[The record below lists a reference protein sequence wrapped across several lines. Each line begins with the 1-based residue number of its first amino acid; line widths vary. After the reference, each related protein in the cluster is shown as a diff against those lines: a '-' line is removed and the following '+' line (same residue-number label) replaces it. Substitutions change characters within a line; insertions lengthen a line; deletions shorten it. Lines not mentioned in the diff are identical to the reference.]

1 MEALFKGN
9 ETIDCS
15 VMPGAIASSDSFDI
29 RNFIDQLEP
38 TRVKNKYICPVCGGH
53 NLSINPNNGK
63 YSCYNECLH
72 RDIREAIKPW
82 SQVLEERKLGQI
94 PPPRPLPIKAKKPAS
109 TAKVLDVDPSQL
121 KICRLGGEITTPQPI
136 TPDFVPK
143 SVISKL
149 KEDGATPSELKQ
161 ITVIEY
167 EYGDGRKV
175 HRFSSPCAAKDKG
188 TVKTF
193 SVSRLDPTTN
203 KIAWSKNGKWP
214 AYRQEEA
221 IAIIQATEGIPVVL
235 GHEGEKC
242 VEAART
248 QGLASIT
255 WVGSSSDGEI
265 MHSLGQIKTLTGK
278 DFLLAYCVD
287 NDSTGWNKARRIE
300 EICSQAGV
308 GFVAIDLLKI
318 QPSLQDKGD
327 VADIFESGMT
337 GDELVELIIQQ
348 IEEITTQKQQL
359 AQNTLDVA
367 DDGESEPDNTF
378 LQKGFNTL
386 YGETKWMCADG
397 KLYYWHGK
405 GYRYS
410 PDAVERRRIT
420 NYCNSYG
427 VMKKKGD
434 SFVIT
439 YPYAKPNKVKELLEW
454 VKLRVEI
461 DPQLLNPPGV
471 NCTNG
476 VLAIDWSGPIPR
488 PVLEEHDPGKHFYT
502 YEPLVKYDPKANP
515 KHCDRLLQCLDSPQQ
530 QILLRNLGASL
541 DLAEVRKRRGRETK
555 VILACGLGANGK
567 DSIRQVVSIIY
578 GHQGMTSCSLA
589 DFVAYDEGRK
599 FALAP
604 LVNSR
609 VNWASENPQT
619 TRLDKIQS
627 LKLFATGNV
636 LHSERKGK
644 DHIEYSP
651 NAIGIYN
658 LNETPP
664 LYGTIQATI
673 DRIVALIFDKTF
685 KNNPDPNNPKELL
698 ADPRFAYDVDFVQ
711 ECVAPAFLNKMIAGL
726 QALIV
731 EGIDYSCTQQAL
743 EEIQAENSHLFQFCK
758 DTGLAYNHSGIV
770 TAFDIWQRL
779 ENWYIDNGTLSFEES
794 SNGKVK
800 AIWQEQSKPSDKTVK
815 AINQALPRIKALF
828 PKAKLTTVPHPS
840 GKRKLQALQG
850 ISFDNVPMSIT
861 GTPIAISPPATP
873 NTTPNPHQQSHIN
886 QDFHTTHTSY
896 EGSDEKNDEGQQ
908 KADLDPEAKSD
919 INVNVDRADQDWD
932 GNLESKSDINP
943 NVDFENE
950 IEGAPLVWEV
960 CDEVPARDTASS
972 TGVESG
978 VSDELIAMEKDLLT
992 TESVQHKSDDVAPAC
1007 PNEDKAA
1014 SQQPANVQPQEKP
1027 KSDKSRFSPET
1038 ENLIG
1043 NVALIRECIAWQS
1056 WEMIST
1062 LTEKWTGEFKSAVW
1076 NLLTLQER
1084 EAVKQLKPLEDT

>member
-1 MEALFKGN
+1 MVAQFSSS
-9 ETIDCS
+9 T
-15 VMPGAIASSDSFDI
+15 AIAGSDSFDI

-82 SQVLEERKLGQI
+82 SQVLEERKLGST
-94 PPPRPLPIKAKKPAS
+94 PSASPLPIKAKKPACPP
-109 TAKVLDVDPSQL
+109 KVLDVDPSQL
-121 KICRLGGEITTPQPI
+121 RICRLSGEITTPQPV

-143 SVISKL
+143 SVSSRL
-149 KEDGATPSELKQ
+149 LASGATPSELKE

-167 EYGDGRKV
+167 DYGEERKA
-175 HRFSSPCAAKDKG
+175 HRFSCPCAAKDKG

-193 SVSRLDPTTN
+193 SVSRIDPITN
-203 KIAWSKNGKWP
+203 LVAWNKQGKWP
-214 AYRQEEA
+214 AYRQSEA
-221 IAIIQATEGIPVVL
+221 IAMIKTTEGIPVVL

-265 MHSLGQIKTLTGK
+265 MHSLGQMKTVTGK

-337 GDELVELIIQQ
+337 GDELVELILQQ

-359 AQNTLDVA
+359 LAQDTLDVA

-420 NYCNSYG
+420 NYCNSYP

-488 PVLEEHDPGKHFYT
+488 PVLEEHDPDKHFFT
-502 YEPLVKYDPKANP
+502 YEPLVKYDPLANP
-515 KHCDRLLQCLDSPQQ
+515 KHCDRLLGCLDSPQQ

-644 DHIEYSP
+644 DHIEYNP

-861 GTPIAISPPATP
+861 GTPIAIRDNSTP
-873 NTTPNPHQQSHIN
+873 NSTPNPHQQSQIN
-886 QDFHTTHTSY
+886 QDFHTTHTSD
-896 EGSDEKNDEGQQ
+896 EGLDEKNDSGQQ
-908 KADLDPEAKSD
+908 KADLDPQPKSD
-919 INVNVDRADQDWD
+919 INVNVNRADQDWD
-932 GNLESKSDINP
+932 GNLESKSEINP
-943 NVDFENE
+943 NVDCENE
-950 IEGAPLVWEV
+950 VEGAPLVWEV

-972 TGVESG
+972 TGVKSG
-978 VSDELIAMEKDLLT
+978 VPDELIAMPESLLT
-992 TESVQHKSDDVAPAC
+992 TEVESQQKSVDVA
-1007 PNEDKAA
+1007 EVGLQGEEEA
-1014 SQQPANVQPQEKP
+1014 SQQTVNVQRDEQP
-1027 KSDKSRFSPET
+1027 KSSTPGSTPGSTSGLSME
-1038 ENLIG
+1038 EEIIG
-1043 NVALIRECIAWQS
+1043 NVVLIRECIAWQS
-1056 WEMIST
+1056 WGMIAE
-1062 LTEKWTGEFKSAVW
+1062 LTQKWAGEFKSAVW
-1076 NLLTLQER
+1076 KQLTLEER
-1084 EAVKQLKPLEDT
+1084 EAVKQLKALE